1 MQSFCRETLRSSVI
15 RVPWTYFTVFT
26 DFTDSTESLDFNGC
40 HKLRE

>member
-15 RVPWTYFTVFT
+15 RVPWTYFTGFT
-26 DFTDSTESLDFNGC
+26 DFTESLDFNGC